1 MATTRRKG
9 SRLVKAAGLA
19 LAGVCAFGAAACD
32 DTMPG
37 QDGDQDTRYQE
48 RPGEQQQ
55 DQEGGQQDQDDGQ
68 QDQEGGQD
76 GQGDGQQ
83 QDGDQQGDQDDQR
96 EREDG

>member
-55 DQEGGQQDQDDGQ
+55 DQEGGQQDQEGGQ
-68 QDQEGGQD
+68 QDQEG